1 LLESIV
7 LGVTLDCTRVTTGV
21 DAIAAAEGDNKSLLF
36 GDFRTRLD
44 WHITS
49 FINLFWIDWM
59 VLLTGG
65 SGEFEMQEDTNLG
78 PNINGTNQT
87 EHEVIRSS
95 SL

>member
-1 LLESIV
+1 
-7 LGVTLDCTRVTTGV
+7 
-21 DAIAAAEGDNKSLLF
+21 
-36 GDFRTRLD
+36 
-44 WHITS
+44 
-49 FINLFWIDWM
+49 M